1 MNEIGRA
8 LLIVGLIGVVVGT
21 VGLWTAYRTGSRR
34 RAVRTESLRPWP
46 AVVLFTSTDCD
57 ACDPVRV
64 TVRDRTPED
73 LVREIA
79 YQGGAEFFRSAGIDR
94 VPAVVVIDRQGTAV
108 GVFEGQV
115 SSPQIGR
122 ALRRAGLV

>member
-8 LLIVGLIGVVVGT
+8 LLIVGLIGVVLGT
-21 VGLWTAYRTGSRR
+21 VGLLTAYRAGSRR

-64 TVRDRTPED
+64 TVRDRTPG
-73 LVREIA
+73 VREIA
-79 YQGGAEFFRSAGIDR
+79 YQGGAELFRSAGIDR
-94 VPAVVVIDRQGTAV
+94 VPAVVVIDRQGMAV

-115 SSPQIGR
+115 SSAQIER